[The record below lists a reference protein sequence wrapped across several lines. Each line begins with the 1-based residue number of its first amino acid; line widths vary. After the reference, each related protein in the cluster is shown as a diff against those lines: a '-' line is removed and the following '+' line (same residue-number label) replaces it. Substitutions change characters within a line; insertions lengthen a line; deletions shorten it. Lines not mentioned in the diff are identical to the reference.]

1 MERSQGVTLLELVF
15 ALAILATLLAMTVP
29 AFGRMRLDAQRT
41 AAVNDLLHALYLAR
55 SEAIKRGAVVSVCPS
70 TDGSGCAVSTPDWA
84 TGWIVFLNADRD
96 RPPVVDAGEPIL
108 RRHPPI
114 PRMII
119 QSNRAALSF
128 RPITQ
133 LDVNGTIV
141 FCDERGGASARAI
154 IVSHTGRP
162 RVSLRDASGR
172 PLLCPAS
179 SP

>member
-1 MERSQGVTLLELVF
+1 VF
-15 ALAILATLLAMTVP
+15 V
-29 AFGRMRLDAQRT
+29 
-41 AAVNDLLHALYLAR
+41 
-55 SEAIKRGAVVSVCPS
+55 
-70 TDGSGCAVSTPDWA
+70 
-84 TGWIVFLNADRD
+84 NADRD
-96 RPPVVDAGEPIL
+96 RPPVVDADEPIL

-114 PRMII
+114 PRMSI

-141 FCDERGGASARAI
+141 FCDERGGTSARAI

-162 RVSLRDASGR
+162 RVSMRDASGR
-172 PLLCPAS
+172 SLLCAAS